1 MRPTTR
7 RLVSVAALALA
18 VWIVGTV
25 IAVVARWPAQFGG
38 PGNPDNVAGEFFG
51 RGTALS
57 PPLAPMVTLV
67 VFVLLAPSRR
77 WWGTLGVAGLCLL
90 AVLTLIGSLG
100 EAFAPATP
108 DVPRTVLV
116 TSGVVGGILS
126 VALLLSGIAELRD
139 RVRARQRPSRV
150 H

>member
-1 MRPTTR
+1 
-7 RLVSVAALALA
+7 
-18 VWIVGTV
+18 
-25 IAVVARWPAQFGG
+25 
-38 PGNPDNVAGEFFG
+38 
-51 RGTALS
+51 
-57 PPLAPMVTLV
+57 MVTLV

-139 RVRARQRPSRV
+139 RVRARQQPSRV